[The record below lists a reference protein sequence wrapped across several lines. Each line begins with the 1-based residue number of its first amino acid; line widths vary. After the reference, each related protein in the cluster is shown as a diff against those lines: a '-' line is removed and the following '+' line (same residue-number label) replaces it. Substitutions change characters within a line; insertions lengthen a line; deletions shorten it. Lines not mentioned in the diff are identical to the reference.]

1 MAFFEDF
8 TVDLLR
14 EFDRLVVRVVCV
26 VFFALVPFSGVEER
40 PFLLF
45 LREVGVVLPL
55 MLFVDLLRLR
65 LVSLRYGHE

>member
-1 MAFFEDF
+1 M
-8 TVDLLR
+8 DLLR

-26 VFFALVPFSGVEER
+26 VFFAFVPFSGVEER